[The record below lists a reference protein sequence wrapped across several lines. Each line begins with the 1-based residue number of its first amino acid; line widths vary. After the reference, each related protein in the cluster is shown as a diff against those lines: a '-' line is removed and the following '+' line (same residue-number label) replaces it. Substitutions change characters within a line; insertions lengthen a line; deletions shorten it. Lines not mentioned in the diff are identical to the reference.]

1 MDREGTPQ
9 TKERIPYYEYQ
20 ERIRSEKIPY
30 YTSWI
35 GEEELA
41 EVTEVIRDNWIS
53 EGPKTRR
60 FEQQLAERFQ
70 VKHAL
75 AVSNATAGLVISMT
89 ALGIGQGDEV
99 IAPTFTFI
107 ASTNAIRLAG
117 ATPVLVDVDPKTFT
131 IDPAAAERAITPR
144 TKAILP
150 VHIYGHPADMDQ
162 VLDLAQRRGLRVVED
177 AAQGMGVRFN
187 GRPVG
192 SFGDL
197 SVVSFFA
204 DKAIT
209 IGEGGLVMTNS
220 DALNRELLML
230 KNDGRLER
238 GIYFHDRIGYNFR
251 ISDLQAAV
259 GLGQLKKLDVILERK
274 RRNEELYRTHLAGI
288 AGIEFP
294 YRDPR
299 AYVVPHRSN
308 LLVDD
313 PEGLVRHLAKNGI
326 GSRRFYFPVHKQP
339 IYQVQGSFPVADRLY
354 ARGLSLPSAPTLTDD
369 QVEFVAHSVRQY
381 FAG

>member
-1 MDREGTPQ
+1 MDREGKPQ

-20 ERIRSEKIPY
+20 EQIRREKIPY

-41 EVTEVIRDNWIS
+41 EVTQVIRDNWIS
-53 EGPKTRR
+53 EGPKTRQ
-60 FEQQLAERFQ
+60 FEQQLAARFQ
-70 VKHAL
+70 VKYAL

-117 ATPVLVDVDPKTFT
+117 ATPVLVDVDAKTFT
-131 IDPAAAERAITPR
+131 IDLDAAERAITPR

-150 VHIYGHPADMDQ
+150 VHIYGHPADMDR
-162 VLDLAQRRGLRVVED
+162 VMDLAKRRGLRVLED

-187 GRPVG
+187 GKPVG
-192 SFGDL
+192 SFGDI

-220 DALNRELLML
+220 DELNRELLML

-238 GIYFHDRIGYNFR
+238 GIYFHDRVGYNFR

-274 RRNEELYRTHLAGI
+274 RRNEELYREHLTGV

-294 YRDPR
+294 HRDPR

-308 LLVDD
+308 IMVDD
-313 PEGLVRHLAKNGI
+313 PEGLVRHMAKCGV
-326 GSRRFYFPVHKQP
+326 GCRRFYFPVHKQP
-339 IYQVQGSFPVADRLY
+339 IYQVQGSFPVADQLY
-354 ARGLSLPSAPTLTDD
+354 ERGVSLPSAPTLADE
-369 QVEFVAHSVRQY
+369 QVEFVARSVKQF

>member
-20 ERIRSEKIPY
+20 EQIRSEKIPY
-30 YTSWI
+30 YSSWI

-53 EGPKTRR
+53 EGPKTRQ
-60 FEQQLAERFQ
+60 FEQRLAARFQ
-70 VKHAL
+70 VKYAL
-75 AVSNATAGLVISMT
+75 AVSNATAGLVISMK

-117 ATPVLVDVDPKTFT
+117 ATPVLVDVDPRTFT
-131 IDPAAAERAITPR
+131 IDPQAAERAITPR

-162 VLDLAQRRGLRVVED
+162 ILDFARRRGLRVVED
-177 AAQGMGVRFN
+177 AAQGMGVKFN

-192 SFGDL
+192 SFGDI

-209 IGEGGLVMTNS
+209 IGEGGLVMTSS
-220 DALNRELLML
+220 DELNRELLML

-238 GIYFHDRIGYNFR
+238 GIYFHDRVGYNFR

-274 RRNEELYRTHLAGI
+274 RRNEELYREHLTGI

-308 LLVDD
+308 LMVDD
-313 PEGLVRHLAKNGI
+313 PEALVRHLANNGI

-339 IYQVQGSFPVADRLY
+339 IYRERGSFPVADRLY

-369 QVEFVAHSVRQY
+369 QVVFVAQSVRQF
-381 FAG
+381 FA